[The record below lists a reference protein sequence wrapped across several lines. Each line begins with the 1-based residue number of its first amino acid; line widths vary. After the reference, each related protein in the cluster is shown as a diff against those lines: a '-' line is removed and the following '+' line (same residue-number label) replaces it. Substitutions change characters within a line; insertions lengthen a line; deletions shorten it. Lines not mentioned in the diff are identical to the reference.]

1 MRIIIVEDEA
11 VTRRWVRKK
20 IEELDINYHVT
31 GEFANGKQA
40 LKYCREHEVD
50 VVFTDIRMA
59 VMDGLEFLDRLKNE
73 RIAQPYKVILSAYDE
88 FHYARQAIKAGAH
101 EFILKPE
108 ITKEGMKNT
117 LEEAKR
123 FLEKSRTTDST
134 AECSS
139 EAERRRNVM
148 EKLLETGNTE
158 RQKEEV
164 VRVLEDCGIALKEEG
179 IVLLS
184 ISLSGEEKG
193 DAVVEVAELFMQENH
208 ISGICTS
215 SMEEGEYLLVCHPNL
230 HMDREVFS
238 GKLEALL
245 RLNLGTEVYLGISVR
260 QNGFHH
266 LRDMLRQARMARE
279 NRIFFGLPGI
289 WRYDGMTVNSA
300 AGHGDLYYAE
310 EMREILSAVA
320 KNDFETAEDKMKDIL
335 KDTGERIMLPP
346 AYVKA
351 LCIEI
356 LSSCIQKARTYALT
370 AAEEEEVRRT
380 EMMFSERFRTLEDL
394 RNWMYARMTELRR
407 VFEAKSS
414 LNQYSGP
421 VRNIIGYV
429 RQNYTQK
436 ISLEEVSSLVH
447 LNKSYVSVLFKKE
460 TGEKFS
466 DFLLRIRLEESCRLL
481 ESTRKSIQEIAGMAG
496 FPDSAYFSRAF
507 KERYGKSPMEYRKGI

>member
-31 GEFANGKQA
+31 GEFVNGKQA
-40 LKYCREHEVD
+40 LEYCREHEVE

-88 FHYARQAIKAGAH
+88 FHYARQAIKAGAN

-108 ITKEGMKNT
+108 ITKEGMKTT

-123 FLEKSRTTDST
+123 FLEKSRTRDSK
-134 AECSS
+134 AACGS
-139 EAERRRNVM
+139 EPERRRITM
-148 EKLLETGNTE
+148 EKLLETGTTGQQ
-158 RQKEEV
+158 REEV
-164 VRVLEDCGIALKEEG
+164 LRGLENRGIALKEEG

-193 DAVVEVAELFMQENH
+193 DAALEVAELFMQEEH
-208 ISGICTS
+208 ISGICAS
-215 SMEEGEYLLVCHPNL
+215 IEEGEYLLLYNPSL

-245 RLNLGTEVYLGISVR
+245 RHNLGTEVYIGISVKKD
-260 QNGFHH
+260 GFHH

-279 NRIFFGLPGI
+279 NRTFFRLPGI
-289 WRYDGMTVNSA
+289 WRYDAMTVNSDS
-300 AGHGDLYYAE
+300 GHGDLYYAV
-310 EMREILSAVA
+310 EMREILAAVE
-320 KNDFETAEDKMKDIL
+320 KNDFESAEEKMKGILEDIE
-335 KDTGERIMLPP
+335 GRIVLPP
-346 AYVKA
+346 AYVKV

-380 EMMFSERFRTLEDL
+380 EMMFCERFRTLQDL
-394 RNWMYARMTELRR
+394 KNWTYAGMAELRR
-407 VFEAKSS
+407 ICEIKSS

-421 VRNIIGYV
+421 VRDIIGYV
-429 RQNYTQK
+429 KQNYTQK
-436 ISLEEVSSLVH
+436 ISLEQVSSLVH

-466 DFLLRIRLEESCRLL
+466 DFLLRVRLEESRRLL
-481 ESTRKSIQEIAGMAG
+481 GATRKSIQEIAGMAG
-496 FPDSAYFSRAF
+496 FPDAAYFSRAF